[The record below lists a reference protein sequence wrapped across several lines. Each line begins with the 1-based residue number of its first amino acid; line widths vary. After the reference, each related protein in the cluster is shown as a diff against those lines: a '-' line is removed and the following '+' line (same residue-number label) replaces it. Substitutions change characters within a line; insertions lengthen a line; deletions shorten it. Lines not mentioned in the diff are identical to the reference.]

1 MQSIIQFI
9 MPSIHYKELSWKFYT
24 DHAFLTFSEILWAQ
38 KKHTQTRCTHT
49 HAHTRACARM
59 HAHTHA
65 CTHARMHART
75 HTHTHPRKKASKQA
89 SKSKVVFLWRQ
100 KLKAMELSMKICQF
114 VVGFVVHRNLIWD
127 NVTWIFPYKTHA
139 IS

>member
-1 MQSIIQFI
+1 

-24 DHAFLTFSEILWAQ
+24 DHEFLTFSEILWAQ
-38 KKHTQTRCTHT
+38 KKHAQTRC
-49 HAHTRACARM
+49 
-59 HAHTHA
+59 THA
-65 CTHARMHART
+65 CTHACMHACAHT
-75 HTHTHPRKKASKQA
+75 HAHTHTQESKQA

-100 KLKAMELSMKICQF
+100 KLKTMELSMKICQF

-127 NVTWIFPYKTHA
+127 NVTWTFPYKTHA